1 MKKIANDIKL
11 LKASKESLRGVFDDS
26 DLSNLFSDLHKNQLY
41 RRIRALTENGY
52 LMRFCR
58 GLYVTEGFDLEV
70 VSQKL
75 SETSYVSFGT
85 ILAEH
90 LAIGSIPKF
99 QIEAVKSG
107 KTRTYSFDK
116 YKIKQ
121 YGTKASLDFGVTQV
135 NGVRKADLER
145 AILDCL
151 YFHLHGTKFYFDIYS
166 DINWNKVD
174 KKKLITYL
182 KDNYKNKKFISFVK
196 GIVE

>member
-1 MKKIANDIKL
+1 MKNLVNDIKL
-11 LKASKESLRGVFDDS
+11 LKASKKSMRGVFDDS

-41 RRIRALTENGY
+41 RRIKSLTENGY

-58 GLYVTEGFDLEV
+58 GLYVAEEFDLEV

-75 SETSYVSFGT
+75 SETSYISFGSV
-85 ILAEH
+85 LAEH
-90 LAIGSIPKF
+90 LAIGSIPEF

-121 YGTKASLDFGVTQV
+121 YGTKTSLDFGVTRV
-135 NGVRKADLER
+135 DGVRKADLER

-166 DINWNKVD
+166 DINWDKVD
-174 KKKLITYL
+174 KKKLMTYL
-182 KDNYKNKKFISFVK
+182 SSNYKNEKFISFVK
-196 GIVE
+196 GIIE

>member
-1 MKKIANDIKL
+1 MKNLANDIKL
-11 LKASKESLRGVFDDS
+11 LKSAKESLRGVFDDS
-26 DLSNLFSDLHKNQLY
+26 DLSNLFSDLHKTQLY
-41 RRIRALTENGY
+41 RRIKSLTENGY
-52 LMRFCR
+52 LTRFCR
-58 GLYVTEGFDLEV
+58 GMYVTEGFDLEV

-75 SETSYVSFGT
+75 SESSYISFGT

-99 QIEAVKSG
+99 QVEAVKSG

-116 YKIKQ
+116 FKIKQ
-121 YGTKASLDFGVTQV
+121 YGTKTSLDFGITRV

-166 DINWNKVD
+166 DINWDKVD
-174 KKKLITYL
+174 KKKLNTYL
-182 KDNYKNKKFISFVK
+182 TSHYKNKKFISFVK

>member
-1 MKKIANDIKL
+1 MKNLANDINL

-26 DLSNLFSDLHKNQLY
+26 DLSNLFSDLHKTQLY
-41 RRIRALTENGY
+41 RRIKSLTENGY

-75 SETSYVSFGT
+75 SESSYISFGT

-90 LAIGSIPKF
+90 LAIGSTPKF
-99 QIEAVKSG
+99 QVEAVKSG

-121 YGTKASLDFGVTQV
+121 YGTKTSLDFGVTRF

-166 DINWNKVD
+166 DINWDKVD
-174 KKKLITYL
+174 KKRLNKYL
-182 KDNYKNKKFISFVK
+182 TSHYKNKKFISFVK